1 MARRASPADIL
12 YWFVVG
18 TVGGA
23 AILILVAP
31 VVVVLIV
38 SFTSEQ
44 SLRFPPPGFSLQWYA
59 ELFDPV
65 RSGHIH
71 EAALN
76 SLTVAACGA
85 GLAMVVGA
93 CAALWL
99 AGRSGAWTRGL
110 DAAFMSPLVLP
121 MLSYGLA
128 ALIIITM
135 MRYRPSLFWLT
146 AGHLVVIVPFVLRT
160 TAASLSQ
167 VDRAQIDSSRSLGAS
182 AFYTFRRVTLP
193 VIAPGIAAGTFLAFM
208 ASVDNVPI
216 SLFLSTA
223 RTDMLPIRMWG
234 MMESSLDV
242 RVAAASGVLIAL
254 TTCLVVVMNRLVGLN
269 RRMR

>member
-1 MARRASPADIL
+1 MARRQSPVDLL
-12 YWFVVG
+12 YWLVVSVLGG
-18 TVGGA
+18 TTLV
-23 AILILVAP
+23 ILVAP
-31 VVVVLIV
+31 VIVVLVV
-38 SFTSEQ
+38 SLTSEQ
-44 SLRFPPPGFSLQWYA
+44 SLRFPPSGFSLRWYEA
-59 ELFDPV
+59 LLDPV

-76 SLTVAACGA
+76 SLTVAFWGA
-85 GLAMVVGA
+85 VLAMLIGA
-93 CAALWL
+93 SAALWF
-99 AGRSGAWTRGL
+99 AGRSGPAPRAL

-121 MLSYGLA
+121 MLSFGLA

-135 MRYRPSLFWLT
+135 MRFRPSLFWLT

-167 VDRAQIDSSRSLGAS
+167 VDNALIDSSRCLGAS
-182 AFYTFRRVTLP
+182 AFYTFRQVTLP

-208 ASVDNVPI
+208 ASIDNVPI
-216 SLFLSTA
+216 SLFLSSA
-223 RTDMLPIRMWG
+223 RTDMLPIRLWG

-242 RVAAASGVLIAL
+242 RVAAASGVLIIV
-254 TTCLVVVMNRLVGLN
+254 TTLLLFLMNRLVGLN

>member
-1 MARRASPADIL
+1 MARRQSVADIF
-12 YWFVVG
+12 YWVVVG
-18 TVGGA
+18 ALGGT

-31 VVVVLIV
+31 VVVVVIV

-44 SLRFPPPGFSLQWYA
+44 SLRFPPSGFSLQWYTA
-59 ELFDPV
+59 LFDPV

-76 SLTVAACGA
+76 SLTVALWSA
-85 GLAMVVGA
+85 GLAMLIGA
-93 CAALWL
+93 AAALWL
-99 AGRSGAWTRGL
+99 ASRSGPLSRAL
-110 DAAFMSPLVLP
+110 DVSFISPLVLP
-121 MLSYGLA
+121 MLSFGLA

-135 MRYRPSLFWLT
+135 MQYRPSLFWLT

-160 TAASLSQ
+160 TLASLSQ
-167 VDRAQIDSSRSLGAS
+167 VDRALIDSSQSLGAS

-208 ASVDNVPI
+208 ASIDNVPI
-216 SLFLSTA
+216 SLFLSSA

-242 RVAAASGVLIAL
+242 RVAAASGVLIVV
-254 TTCLVVVMNRLVGLN
+254 TTVLLLAMNRLVGLN